1 MPAAAE
7 LTVCVAGDNS
17 QRLVGMHLPNIAV
30 DTVLENLRL
39 INQRQFGEQAPA
51 AKPSTQIS
59 YPTTWPEGSI
69 VLD

>member
-1 MPAAAE
+1 
-7 LTVCVAGDNS
+7 
-17 QRLVGMHLPNIAV
+17 MHLPNIAV

-39 INQRQFGEQAPA
+39 INQRQFGQQE
-51 AKPSTQIS
+51 AKPSTQTS

>member
-1 MPAAAE
+1 
-7 LTVCVAGDNS
+7 
-17 QRLVGMHLPNIAV
+17 MHLPNVAV

-39 INQRQFGEQAPA
+39 INQRQFGQQPVEA
-51 AKPSTQIS
+51 AKPSTQTS

>member
-1 MPAAAE
+1 MSADANP
-7 LTVCVAGDNS
+7 LCVTVGDNS
-17 QRLVGMHLPNIAV
+17 QRLVGMHLPNVAV

-39 INQRQFGEQAPA
+39 INQRQFGQEEL
-51 AKPSTQIS
+51 AKPSTQTS